1 MFDDRANE
9 SSFEIN
15 IFFYGSLEFSDST
28 LPDLNVVAGKFTS
41 VELPEI
47 NKVDG
52 FSLKELIVQP
62 EVDVLRGD
70 IKYDP

>member
-1 MFDDRANE
+1 M
-9 SSFEIN
+9 N
-15 IFFYGSLEFSDST
+15 IIFYESLEFSDST

-47 NKVDG
+47 NMEDG

-62 EVDVLRGD
+62 EVDVLSGD
-70 IKYDP
+70 I